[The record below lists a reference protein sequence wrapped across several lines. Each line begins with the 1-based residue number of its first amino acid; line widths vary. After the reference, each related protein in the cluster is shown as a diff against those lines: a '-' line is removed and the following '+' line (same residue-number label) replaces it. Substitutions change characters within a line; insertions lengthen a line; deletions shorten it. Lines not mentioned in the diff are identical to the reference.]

1 MLSCPMPCACSNSQ
15 SEQRIQTEQN
25 QRMEKAVNGNQSY
38 ASRNWPEA
46 PGTRQ
51 PKAKAR
57 ARNVQGQ
64 PSKGPNGRATEARE
78 TLYNQQPEGG
88 GLQEFT
94 NGRWRPSCC
103 FLRAHAPCLTTCLEA
118 VDGKCNSS
126 GTGQQV
132 ASQSCWRLPLS
143 G

>member
-1 MLSCPMPCACSNSQ
+1 MAHVAVLTQSSRLTSMILSVEIPF
-15 SEQRIQTEQN
+15 RITSDWSG
-25 QRMEKAVNGNQSY
+25 RFTMMSMATGRTFSSFFFFSPL
-38 ASRNWPEA
+38 AFPRLLLGA
-46 PGTRQ
+46 MHT
-51 PKAKAR
+51 
-57 ARNVQGQ
+57 
-64 PSKGPNGRATEARE
+64 PNGERAQ
-78 TLYNQQPEGG
+78 LNQPN
-88 GLQEFT
+88 